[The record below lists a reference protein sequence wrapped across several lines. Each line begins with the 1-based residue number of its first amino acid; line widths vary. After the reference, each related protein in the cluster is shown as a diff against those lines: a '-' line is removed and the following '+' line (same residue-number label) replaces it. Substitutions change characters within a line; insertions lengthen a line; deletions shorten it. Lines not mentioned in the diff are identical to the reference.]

1 MIGSRIRSRKS
12 SSCPL
17 HLQVYIL
24 YIYEGIYTF
33 WCKRERGG
41 GGWPRIMKDYK
52 RRLMMCWK
60 YKINNTIVQN
70 HHGNWRQSLET
81 VVVSWFCCNKNTRT
95 CKYCGN
101 TRHLITS
108 HVTMAI
114 CITFTVAMVN
124 SCTFYSMSKSPR
136 VKSNLIKE
144 HPKIIDSWCN
154 IVQECFESTWLLGKP
169 LCILLLIRHF

>member
-1 MIGSRIRSRKS
+1 
-12 SSCPL
+12 
-17 HLQVYIL
+17 
-24 YIYEGIYTF
+24 
-33 WCKRERGG
+33 
-41 GGWPRIMKDYK
+41 
-52 RRLMMCWK
+52 MCWK
-60 YKINNTIVQN
+60 YKINTIVQN

-144 HPKIIDSWCN
+144 HPKITDSWCN

-169 LCILLLIRHF
+169 LCILVTHQTLFLILSIKLEFYLNDLWSRTPCEISTSGGKAL